1 MALQKTISFLLL
13 IIIGVLLKKKIK
25 DKEQLGGVKVLILS
39 IALPATIFVALLKIK
54 IDSSLLFLP
63 LLALVFNVIMLLA
76 ARFMLPQF
84 GIRKDS
90 PDSRTIMLL
99 LPSLAPGLSCFPFI
113 LEYLGEESLARAALT
128 DVGNKVFVL
137 ILLYLLAMQWYYA
150 RRRKLQGTGETET
163 VSTKNRL
170 KDLMLS
176 LLREPVNMVIV
187 TALIMLGIGWNLASL
202 PLFLQDAVTRM
213 SILMTPIVLLFIGM
227 AVKFQKAEMALI
239 FKLLSFRAGLAFLL
253 SALFL
258 TFVPAATPAAILLA
272 IVFPQSACSF
282 WPFAHM
288 SAVQTMES
296 EDAIKARKD
305 EGEPTFQLDLALNLL
320 ALSLPFATVIILSIF
335 SMSEFFLV
343 NWHTALVGLG
353 FLVMAAIP
361 GLYARLI
368 PKAKPGLQPEPKINI
383 RQLSEVEQ

>member
-1 MALQKTISFLLL
+1 MALQKTISFILL
-13 IIIGVLLKKKIK
+13 ILIGVLLKKKLK
-25 DKEQLGGVKVLILS
+25 DKEQLGGVKILILS

-90 PDSRTIMLL
+90 ADSRTIMLL

-137 ILLYLLAMQWYYA
+137 ILLYLLAMQWYYT
-150 RRRKLQGTGETET
+150 RRRRLQGDDNTEA
-163 VSTKNRL
+163 VSTKSRL
-170 KDLMLS
+170 KDLMVS
-176 LLREPVNMVIV
+176 LVREPVNMVIV
-187 TALIMLGIGWNLASL
+187 TALVMLGFGWNLDSL
-202 PLFLQDAVTRM
+202 PLFLQDSVVRM
-213 SILMTPIVLLFIGM
+213 SVLMTPMVLLFIGM

-288 SAVQTMES
+288 SAVSALES
-296 EDAIKARKD
+296 EDAAKARHK
-305 EGEPTFQLDLALNLL
+305 EGEPTFQLDLALNTL
-320 ALSLPFATVIILSIF
+320 ALSLPFSTLIILSIF
-335 SMSEFFLV
+335 SLNEFFLTS
-343 NWHTALVGLG
+343 WHTALVGLG
-353 FLVMAAIP
+353 FLVIAAVP
-361 GLYARLI
+361 GLYAMLR
-368 PKAKPGLQPEPKINI
+368 PKEGTEVKSEPKISI
-383 RQLSEVEQ
+383 RQLSEVER